1 MTQADPG
8 KHYPALPRSFF
19 ARPTEVV
26 ARELL
31 GALLVRHAPAG
42 LTVGRIVETEAYGG
56 PQDRASH
63 ARAGLTSRTAPM
75 FGRPGHA
82 YVYLVYGL
90 HNCLNVVAHA
100 QPADAGAVLLRAV
113 EPLEGVGLMKSR
125 RGAVRRAVSEF
136 RQAQLA
142 AGPAL
147 VCQAMSIDRRLDG
160 ADLTTGRTLWLAAG
174 PPMRTEIVAGP
185 RIGVD
190 YAGPGWA
197 DRAWRFGFAD
207 HPALSRPF
215 GGAATVS
222 P

>member
-1 MTQADPG
+1 MTGADPG

-42 LTVGRIVETEAYGG
+42 LTVGRIVETEAYGS
-56 PQDRASH
+56 QEDRASH
-63 ARAGLTSRTAPM
+63 ARAGLTRRTAPM
-75 FGRPGHA
+75 FGRPGQA

-90 HNCLNVVAHA
+90 HNCLNVVAHDES
-100 QPADAGAVLLRAV
+100 ADAGAVLLRAV
-113 EPLEGVGLMKSR
+113 EPLEGVELMMSR
-125 RGAVRRAVSEF
+125 RGAVRGAVSNL
-136 RQAQLA
+136 RRAQLA

-147 VCQAMSIDRRLDG
+147 VCQAMAIDRGLAG

-174 PPMRTEIVAGP
+174 PAVETDIVAGP
-185 RIGVD
+185 RVGVD

-197 DRAWRFGFAD
+197 DRAWRFGIAD

-215 GGAATVS
+215 GGTATVS
-222 P
+222 S